1 MCYNVRVW
9 AEVHGK
15 FDSDT
20 TDMVN
25 VKKIERID
33 RESRRDQEEGLREE
47 WTEGLRKKGTVKT
60 SHLALLSTMPF
71 TVSLRPIYIP

>member
-47 WTEGLRKKGTVKT
+47 
-60 SHLALLSTMPF
+60 
-71 TVSLRPIYIP
+71 